1 MEIKARLKFARTGVL
16 KARETARLIS
26 GKNVNTALNILSVN
40 SRKSAGLIEKLLKSA
55 VSIAEQK
62 KVIDIDQL
70 YVKSICIN
78 QGPHLRRFRP
88 RARGSASPYTRKQSH
103 IELVLGEE

>member
-1 MEIKARLKFARTGVL
+1 MEIKARLKFAKTGVL
-16 KARETARLIS
+16 KAREIARLIS
-26 GKNVNTALNILSVN
+26 GKNVNMALNILSVN
-40 SRKSAGLIEKLLKSA
+40 PRKAAVLIEKLLKSA

-70 YVKSICIN
+70 YVKSICVQ
-78 QGPHLRRFRP
+78 QGPYLKRFRP

-103 IELVLGEE
+103 IELVLDEE